1 MKRQTFRALL
11 TTGVF
16 ATSLL
21 TSSNAMAAVD
31 MFLKIDGVTGG
42 ESQDETHKGEM
53 DVLAWSWGQSTGEAR
68 TGRGKGS
75 AVCIQDL
82 SITKYIDS
90 ASPELIMN
98 SMVGKLA
105 PTAVLVVRKAG
116 ENPLEF
122 LTLTMRNVTVSAYT
136 TGGYWRRGSAHR
148 ERRAALRVDAR
159 RLSPAESQ
167 RQSGAGSYLR
177 SRCRC
182 GQLSLRPRRRDVK
195 QAEQGDATTR
205 DPRLPV
211 SIAA

>member
-42 ESQDETHKGEM
+42 ESQDDTHKGEM

-82 SITKYIDS
+82 SITKFIDS

-98 SMVGKLA
+98 SMVGKVA

-136 TGGYWRRGSAHR
+136 TGGSGGEDRLTENVVLHFESMQGAYRRQNPNGSPGQAVTF
-148 ERRAALRVDAR
+148 EVAA
-159 RLSPAESQ
+159 
-167 RQSGAGSYLR
+167 GAAN
-177 SRCRC
+177 CR
-182 GQLSLRPRRRDVK
+182 
-195 QAEQGDATTR
+195 
-205 DPRLPV
+205 
-211 SIAA
+211 